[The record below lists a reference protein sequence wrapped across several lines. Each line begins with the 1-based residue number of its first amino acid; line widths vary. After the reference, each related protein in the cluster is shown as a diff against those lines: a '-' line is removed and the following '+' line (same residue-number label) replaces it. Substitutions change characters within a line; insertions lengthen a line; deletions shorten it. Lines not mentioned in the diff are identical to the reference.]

1 MASEIASG
9 LTRAILAALCNHARV
24 MKRRRAKI
32 TALGRYVPPKVVTN
46 YDLSKM
52 VDTNHDW
59 IVERTGI
66 VERHWVEPG
75 TPNSELAAYAAS
87 DLLKQR
93 GIEASEID
101 LIIVST
107 VTPDMFFPAT
117 ACLVQDK
124 IGASRAWGF
133 DLSAACSGF
142 LYGLTV
148 GAQFIESG
156 ALRKVM
162 VIGSDVMTSILNPQ
176 DRATLV
182 LFGDAAGAVLL
193 EPSDDDST
201 GLLDFHHEI
210 DGSGGQSLCMPGGGS
225 LNPASPSTVEKQ
237 MHYVHQQGPAVF
249 KFAVRKMDEIS
260 RKILERNH
268 LSSDDIKCFIA
279 HQANI
284 RIIDA
289 AADKMKLPP
298 EKVIRNI
305 HKFGNTTAATIPLA
319 IGDALDDG
327 RLKKGDLVLFAA
339 VGAGFT
345 SGAVLLRWAY

>member
-1 MASEIASG
+1 MG
-9 LTRAILAALCNHARV
+9 L
-24 MKRRRAKI
+24 KRRAKI
-32 TALGRYVPPKVVTN
+32 SALGRYVPPRVVTN
-46 YDLSKM
+46 QDLSRM

-66 VERHWVEPG
+66 AERHWVEPG
-75 TPNSELAAYAAS
+75 TPTSELAARAAS
-87 DLLKQR
+87 ELLRNR

-101 LIIVST
+101 LIIVVT

-117 ACLVQDK
+117 ACIVQEK
-124 IGASRAWGF
+124 IGAKKAWGF

-148 GAQFIESG
+148 GSQFVETG
-156 ALRKVM
+156 AHQKVM
-162 VIGSDVMTSILNPQ
+162 VIGADVMTSILDPN
-176 DRATLV
+176 DRSTLV

-193 EPSDDDST
+193 ESSEEDGI
-201 GLLDFHHEI
+201 GLIDYLHEI
-210 DGSGGQSLCMPGGGS
+210 DGSGGPALCMPGGGS
-225 LNPASPSTVEKQ
+225 LNPSSAKTVEKK

-249 KFAVRKMDEIS
+249 KFAVRKMEEMGES
-260 RKILERNH
+260 ILERNYMTA
-268 LSSDDIKCFIA
+268 DDVDLFIA

-284 RIIDA
+284 RIIDSA
-289 AADKMKLPP
+289 SEKLGLPR

-319 IGDALDDG
+319 IGDALDEG
-327 RLKKGDLVLFAA
+327 RLKKGNLVLFAA

-345 SGAVLLRWAY
+345 AGSILMRWAY